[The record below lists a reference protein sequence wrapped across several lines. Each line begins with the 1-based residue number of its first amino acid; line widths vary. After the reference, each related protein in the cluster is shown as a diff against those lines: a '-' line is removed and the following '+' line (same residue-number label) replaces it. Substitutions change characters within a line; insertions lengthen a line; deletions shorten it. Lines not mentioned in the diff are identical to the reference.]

1 MNGKQHAVMWLG
13 LLLITLRMF
22 TSVQWTELKA
32 VFQSGSSSSSGNSNP
47 GSAIQNPLTPGGL
60 LHDLNPLSTGLN
72 PFHAVIIGGQTF
84 IKDLTTGQL
93 FPASSFHPPK
103 TASLPHNVM
112 R

>member
-13 LLLITLRMF
+13 LLLIVLRLF

-32 VFQSGSSSSSGNSNP
+32 VFQTGQSSTGSTGNQT
-47 GSAIQNPLTPGGL
+47 GLQNPLTPGGL
-60 LHDLNPLSTGLN
+60 LHDLNPLATGFN

-84 IKDLTTGQL
+84 FRDIRTGKL
-93 FPASSFHPPK
+93 FPASGHPGHPPVSI
-103 TASLPHNVM
+103 AHQG